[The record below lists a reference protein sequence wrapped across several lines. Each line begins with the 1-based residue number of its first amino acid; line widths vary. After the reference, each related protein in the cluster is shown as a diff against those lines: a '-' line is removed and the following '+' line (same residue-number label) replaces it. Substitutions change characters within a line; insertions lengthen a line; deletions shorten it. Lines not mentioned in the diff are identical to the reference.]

1 MNEPTAPDLSKLDD
15 VYPASSPPLK
25 IYPKLTTDKVTEI
38 VRAEL
43 DADKKLYPQLYPGT
57 MQTPIDPMQTL
68 IDQKIQAN
76 NKFNNN
82 VMIIKDIK
90 LFYEQ
95 EVKKYKKLLSKWKSY
110 THVSEVVEIVVTSV
124 TSAATGTAVSISGVG
139 LPFTIPTVMA
149 TTLACG
155 TISAGINNKLKNKV
169 LSHSKKYVLAK
180 QFAEKYQELYVKV
193 TRDNH
198 VDTQEYD
205 ECTKLYEKYKKS
217 KKNFLE

>member
-1 MNEPTAPDLSKLDD
+1 MTQPTAPDLSKLDD

-43 DADKKLYPQLYPGT
+43 DANKRLYPNIY
-57 MQTPIDPMQTL
+57 DPMQTL

-82 VMIIKDIK
+82 VMIIKDMK

-217 KKNFLE
+217 KKSFLE

>member
-15 VYPASSPPLK
+15 VYPASNPPLK

-38 VRAEL
+38 ASNVVSSEL
-43 DADKKLYPQLYPGT
+43 NANQRLYQMT
-57 MQTPIDPMQTL
+57 DPMQTL

-82 VMIIKDIK
+82 VMIIKDMK

-95 EVKKYKKLLSKWKSY
+95 EVNKYKKLLSKWKSY
-110 THVSEVVEIVVTSV
+110 SHVSEVVEIVFTSV
-124 TSAATGTAVSISGVG
+124 TSTATGTAVSISGVG

-169 LSHSKKYVLAK
+169 LSYSKKYVLAK
-180 QFAEKYQELYVKV
+180 QFAEKYNELYLKV
-193 TRDNH
+193 TRDNEI
-198 VDTQEYD
+198 DTQEY
-205 ECTKLYEKYKKS
+205 EQCTQMYEKYKKS
-217 KKNFLE
+217 KKSFL

>member
-1 MNEPTAPDLSKLDD
+1 MLGYK
-15 VYPASSPPLK
+15 
-25 IYPKLTTDKVTEI
+25 
-38 VRAEL
+38 L

-57 MQTPIDPMQTL
+57 MTDPMQTL
-68 IDQKIQAN
+68 IDQKIQDN

-82 VMIIKDIK
+82 VMIIKDMK

-155 TISAGINNKLKNKV
+155 TISAGINNKLKYKV
-169 LSHSKKYVLAK
+169 LSYSKKYVLAK
-180 QFAEKYQELYVKV
+180 QFAEKYNELYLKV
-193 TRDNH
+193 TRDNE
-198 VDTQEYD
+198 VNTEEYED
-205 ECTKLYEKYKKS
+205 CTKLYEKYKKS
-217 KKNFLE
+217 KKSFLE

>member
-38 VRAEL
+38 ASNVVRAEL
-43 DADKKLYPQLYPGT
+43 DANKRLYPNIY
-57 MQTPIDPMQTL
+57 DPMQTL
-68 IDQKIQAN
+68 IDQKIQDN

-82 VMIIKDIK
+82 VMIIKDMK

-95 EVKKYKKLLSKWKSY
+95 EVNKYKKLLTRWKSY

-217 KKNFLE
+217 KKSFLE

>member
-1 MNEPTAPDLSKLDD
+1 MNEPTAPKLDD

-38 VRAEL
+38 VNTEL
-43 DADKKLYPQLYPGT
+43 NKKLYEAKGFGASHHPSPQMT
-57 MQTPIDPMQTL
+57 DPMQTL
-68 IDQKIQAN
+68 IDQKIQAK

-82 VMIIKDIK
+82 VMIIKDMK

-155 TISAGINNKLKNKV
+155 TISAGINNKLKYKV
-169 LSHSKKYVLAK
+169 LSYSKKYVLAK
-180 QFAEKYQELYVKV
+180 QFAEKYNELFLKV
-193 TRDNH
+193 TRDNEIN
-198 VDTQEYD
+198 TEEYED
-205 ECTKLYEKYKKS
+205 CTKLYEKYKKS
-217 KKNFLE
+217 KKSFLE

>member
-57 MQTPIDPMQTL
+57 MTDPMQTL
-68 IDQKIQAN
+68 IDQKIQDN

-82 VMIIKDIK
+82 VMIIKDMK

-169 LSHSKKYVLAK
+169 FSYSKKYVLAK
-180 QFAEKYQELYVKV
+180 QFAEKYNELFLKV
-193 TRDNH
+193 TRDNEIN
-198 VDTQEYD
+198 TEEYED
-205 ECTKLYEKYKKS
+205 CTKLYEKYKKS
-217 KKNFLE
+217 KKSFLE

>member
-1 MNEPTAPDLSKLDD
+1 MTQPTAPDISKLDD
-15 VYPASSPPLK
+15 VYPASNPPLK

-38 VRAEL
+38 ASNVVRSEL
-43 DADKKLYPQLYPGT
+43 DANQRLYQMT
-57 MQTPIDPMQTL
+57 DPMQTL

-82 VMIIKDIK
+82 VMIIKDMK

-95 EVKKYKKLLSKWKSY
+95 EVNKYKKLLSKWKSY
-110 THVSEVVEIVVTSV
+110 SHVSEVVEIVFTSV
-124 TSAATGTAVSISGVG
+124 TSTATGTAVSISGVG

-169 LSHSKKYVLAK
+169 LSYSKKYVLAK
-180 QFAEKYQELYVKV
+180 QFAEKYNELYLKV
-193 TRDNH
+193 TRDNEI
-198 VDTQEYD
+198 DTQEY
-205 ECTKLYEKYKKS
+205 EQCTQMYEKYKKS
-217 KKNFLE
+217 KKSFL